1 LSRRTKAGL
10 QIVVAG
16 FLLQLLFGCSLAA
29 RSERMAV
36 EEFTPERNYGQTIRI
51 KVFGDNVG
59 GFVSAGY
66 PLPREDYEQAL
77 TKSLIDSDMFQEVLS
92 AGDADIL
99 LTVGLIQ
106 LIQPQMSG
114 NITLETTW
122 SISGT
127 AAKSVTATTAIRAE
141 KLAEFSTKR
150 EATERAAQ
158 ESIRLGMRWLDEV
171 LP

>member
-1 LSRRTKAGL
+1 MNPHTKAGF
-10 QIVVAG
+10 QIALAG
-16 FLLQLLFGCSLAA
+16 FLLQLVIGCSLAA
-29 RSERMAV
+29 RSEQMTV
-36 EEFTPERNYGQTIRI
+36 EEFTPQRQYGQSIRI
-51 KVFGDNVG
+51 KVFGDDVG
-59 GFVSAGY
+59 GLTSAGY
-66 PLPREDYEQAL
+66 PLPRIDYEQAL
-77 TKSLIDSDMFQEVLS
+77 TKSLVDSDMFRDVLS

-99 LTVGLIQ
+99 LTVGLMQ

-114 NITLETTW
+114 KVTLETTW

-127 AAKSVTATTAIRAE
+127 AAKSMAATTAIRTE